1 MRRLRHLAAC
11 LDPFATA
18 APAAAAPAPP
28 HTPGPATGRPADLSD
43 PWTWTAA
50 DWASLAAT
58 REPLFD
64 GSVLEA
70 CASRQKLLTDGWVA
84 LPGVCVPT
92 PAPPRTPPRPP
103 LSALAAPAGLGSMP
117 CSVHQTD
124 GGPDRGA

>member
-1 MRRLRHLAAC
+1 MKADEAMRRLRHLAAC

-18 APAAAAPAPP
+18 AAPAPP
-28 HTPGPATGRPADLSD
+28 HTRPADLSD

-124 GGPDRGA
+124 GGLDRGA